1 MAEGNNF
8 KYKYPGYLANNET
21 VTSAKLNSI
30 VSAINTLIENLMN
43 HDHIGITD
51 SYNQTTRG
59 PKLIG
64 DACLVEKTITTRCL
78 NDSAVTTI
86 KLSSKENNG
95 IAAVGRNNIKD
106 NAVGTNEIENNAI
119 ITDKILDKNVTREK
133 LADNAIDFSKID
145 SNTLNSIYNTMFDMI
160 YPIGCTY
167 ITAKTYCDLPR
178 GTWRLIETAKSRV
191 LQVASSPDKA
201 GTTIAAGLPNI
212 AGLIGVD
219 DRVGHAYLKGG
230 FYANGTQ
237 RDYNTSSEGG
247 DGRPWHVTA
256 FSASKGECGTTTT
269 ITADTVYKNNV
280 YGKSDTVQ
288 PPTFLIN
295 IYERI
300 G

>member
-43 HDHIGITD
+43 HDHIGVTD

-59 PKLIG
+59 PKLVG

-78 NDSAVTTI
+78 NDDAVTTI
-86 KLSSKENNG
+86 KILNQNITTDK
-95 IAAVGRNNIKD
+95 IKD
-106 NAVGTNEIENNAI
+106 LNVTTNKIANNAI
-119 ITDKILDKNVTREK
+119 ITNKILDKNVTREK
-133 LADNAIDFSKID
+133 LDDNVIDFSKID

-167 ITAKTYCDLPR
+167 ITVKTYCDLPR

-201 GTTIAAGLPNI
+201 GTTIEAGLPDH
-212 AGLIGVD
+212 V
-219 DRVGHAYLKGG
+219 HAVRYNQGG
-230 FYANGTQ
+230 GGGTG
-237 RDYNTSSEGG
+237 GG
-247 DGRPWHVTA
+247 DLNAQRPDRDVYWRD
-256 FSASKGECGTTTT
+256 SKPASVSNP
-269 ITADTVYKNNV
+269 I

-288 PPTFLIN
+288 PPAFLIN

-300 G
+300 E